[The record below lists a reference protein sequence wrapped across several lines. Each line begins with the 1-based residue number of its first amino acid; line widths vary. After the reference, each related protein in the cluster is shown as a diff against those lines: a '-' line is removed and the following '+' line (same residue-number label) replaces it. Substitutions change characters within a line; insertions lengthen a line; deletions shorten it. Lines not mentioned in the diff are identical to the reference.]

1 MKRAILL
8 AVLFTAFHTIHAQPL
23 NNNLANSV
31 QRNDGDTLSVQSV
44 MTPQMLAEIMNV
56 VGLQQTFELK
66 EAKVMNIEASVSHG
80 KRYISYNPGFISW
93 ITKATGSRWAAIAL
107 LAHEVGHH
115 LNGHTL
121 KRGGSKPE
129 LELEADEFA
138 GFVLHKMGASLEQAQ
153 KVMNYIAKPEMSST
167 HPGRAS
173 RMLAIQN
180 GWDRAESSAT
190 AAISKDKSS
199 QGATP

>member
-8 AVLFTAFHTIHAQPL
+8 AVLFTAFHTSHAQPVNREL
-23 NNNLANSV
+23 E
-31 QRNDGDTLSVQSV
+31 NDAPKIDNDTISVQSL
-44 MTPQMLAEIMNV
+44 MTPRMLAEIMNV

-66 EAKVMNIEASVSHG
+66 EGKVMNIEATVSHG
-80 KRYISYNPGFISW
+80 KRYIYYNPSFMSW
-93 ITKATGSRWAAIAL
+93 ITQVTRSKWAAIAL

-121 KRGGSKPE
+121 KKGGSKPE

-138 GFVLHKMGASLEQAQ
+138 GFVLRKMGASLEQAQ
-153 KVMNYIAKPEMSST
+153 EVMKYIARPETSST

-180 GWDRAESSAT
+180 GWDRAESSGNIAV
-190 AAISKDKSS
+190 SKTENPH
-199 QGATP
+199 GVTP